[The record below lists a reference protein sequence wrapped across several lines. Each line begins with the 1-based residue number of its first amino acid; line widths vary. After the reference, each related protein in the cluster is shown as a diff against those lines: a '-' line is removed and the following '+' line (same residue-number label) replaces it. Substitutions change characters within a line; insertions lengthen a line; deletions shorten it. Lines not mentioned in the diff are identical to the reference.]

1 MQDETRSQF
10 QQRIFDRY
18 FDSLVRYAE
27 ARLGRRNRRVA
38 DGEDVALSA
47 LGSFYERYG
56 ETSIR
61 AIGSEDS
68 LWPLIVTIV
77 HRKTLNQARRE
88 AQLKRGGGD
97 VRGDSVLSELPV
109 KAEVRWDSTPD
120 AVVESLETVNRL
132 LSSLPPD
139 LAEIANRRLEGHTNA
154 EIAALIGCSV
164 ATIERRLKL
173 IRSIWAQ
180 AIV

>member
-1 MQDETRSQF
+1 MQEETQSQF
-10 QQRIFDRY
+10 QQRIFDQY
-18 FDSLVRYAE
+18 FDSLARYAE

-47 LGSFYERYG
+47 LGSFFDRYG
-56 ETSIR
+56 ETSVREIK
-61 AIGSEDS
+61 SDDS

-77 HRKTLNQARRE
+77 HRKALNQVRRE

-97 VRGDSVLSELPV
+97 VRGDSVLSEVPV
-109 KAEVRWDSTPD
+109 EADVRWDSTPD
-120 AVVESLETVNRL
+120 GVVESLEAVNL
-132 LSSLPPD
+132 LLAELPPE
-139 LAEIANRRLEGHTNA
+139 LAEIANRRLEGYTNA

-173 IRSIWAQ
+173 IRSVWTQ
-180 AIV
+180 ASV